1 MKRFVPSAWVGPA
14 LRGVIDIKDKK
25 LEILGEIQRNR
36 LPYTIIDV
44 GSDPRTINR
53 RVLAYTEVLSTNG
66 IWDVVARVT
75 GEEPPKSYERSTV
88 LEEQLHDIIAECR
101 KRLQASSK
109 SLSDPNNSMDTANF
123 NMGQ

>member
-14 LRGVIDIKDKK
+14 LRGVIDVKDKGPK
-25 LEILGEIQRNR
+25 FLSGRTDNAHS
-36 LPYTIIDV
+36 PYIDHRIVGDGNVKFALTDV
-44 GSDPRTINR
+44 GYWQVS
-53 RVLAYTEVLSTNG
+53 
-66 IWDVVARVT
+66 
-75 GEEPPKSYERSTV
+75 
-88 LEEQLHDIIAECR
+88 EEQLHDIIAECR